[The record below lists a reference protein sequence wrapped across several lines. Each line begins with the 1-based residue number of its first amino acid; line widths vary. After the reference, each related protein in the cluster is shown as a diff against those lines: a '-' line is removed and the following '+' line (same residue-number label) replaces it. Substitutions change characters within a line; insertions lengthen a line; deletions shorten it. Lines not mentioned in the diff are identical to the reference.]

1 MVGKNN
7 LKVKKEKQ
15 SNKFYRYSIRR
26 LSVGVASVAVAA
38 GLLFASDSAV
48 AQAATNE
55 VKASTVETPSAP
67 APVAD
72 PKPSEV
78 VTAPVASPAEDKA
91 VPTPVAEEAKLT
103 EEKAEEK
110 PAQPEADKKSE
121 EKTQAE
127 KVKADAEAEK
137 TEAKKAE
144 EQAKSEKAAKVEK
157 ADSKA
162 ANYAADENE
171 QPEELKFFAAEDKKE
186 KDTNEPAPT
195 ADLTFGLKSGAIEE
209 KKAEEAVANKASLPK
224 GTKYEWVKKPQKGD
238 KEAHVKVTY
247 PDKSY
252 DILTLPINTPDNVP
266 AEAAN
271 GTELITGGGTSEADA
286 IDATGQNP
294 DATQIYR
301 GKAWIENEPA
311 FGSEDKGDVPAA
323 GQKVYLQW
331 KDGKGVVSPIF
342 YTVVKPDGSFI
353 FDLSRPVIL
362 ADGSVTQYKLAGDP
376 NFGVRTWASPMEG
389 YSVVK
394 SGDMYGARFQTRLD
408 RTQES
413 WDFTAGINRIVN
425 GVIQY
430 ERKPNV
436 EGWLAKPKDQW
447 VRPNTPDGYW
457 PDDGIY
463 GTMRGK
469 VWYEVNES
477 NGGVTNEYLGQPRN
491 GDIWATG
498 MEVVGSYVND
508 HVARQFDAWKAANKG
523 YTHQQFKEAQQKI
536 ISEYEQQ
543 YGKSSAIAETVV
555 GKVDKDGK
563 FRIPFR
569 GLYGASRDRQHP
581 VADVAHK
588 VSDEEYGKLVKDE
601 DINHK
606 DSRVWDGVVNL
617 KNRHINYD
625 YSYVYP
631 LSGNRDT
638 WMKMYEDNMFQ
649 TSYSIGGQLNAG
661 TDIDGIQFALLAA
674 QPVHDVTNYDTNA
687 KFARPGDTA
696 QSSTKGLH
704 PSQPYKQR
712 WFRNGKPVG
721 EVTEFTTDEKGE
733 YGSIPITVP
742 NDLEDDVI
750 YTSGI
755 FASTNKA
762 NKLTDALYAD
772 SFIARPPVKKVN
784 KDDEVKRGYVRVSFL
799 PGNSGKF
806 DGDKQEVYY
815 DILKGKTIQE
825 AIEDSKGSAAPLVI
839 PNVTPNDPAKPFKGW
854 KENSNNENTKVYAKD
869 LSDYTKPLE
878 EGRPVTFVAEY
889 NAVKEKDLVDPKYT
903 PVHSNVGEE
912 VTSTPTFIDQ
922 ADKDTVKP
930 EGAKFALGENAP
942 EGAKV
947 DPNTGVVTYT
957 AKAADAG
964 TMVSV
969 PVVVT
974 YKDGSQ
980 DTTNAPV
987 IVAEQDKIKDVT
999 DPNSPVPEG
1008 YVRLKFNADTKDGS
1022 VTGKFADNSKV
1033 KAFDVLKGTKF
1044 NDPEIQTKFDQV
1056 VPTNPVAD
1064 NPAKKWSSWE
1074 PIFDN
1079 ELAKDTSVEEGLK
1092 GDTREYH
1099 SVYEDKRFNEDNV
1112 GIAKVEIVQEPT
1124 KKEYTEGKE
1133 GDNKLDPAGTKVKLT
1148 DANGVE
1154 KVVGPEEFDKYGV
1167 KVGLKDVPNYTTD
1180 TPLTKKDHDGKKVE
1194 VTVPG
1199 KNGELKAES
1208 KAPITV
1214 KQQDK
1219 DALEPSYEPTE
1230 ANVGQAAKS
1239 KAPSFKDSA
1248 NKPADTPAGA
1258 IFALGEGAPKGAT
1271 IDPKTGEVSYTPQA
1285 ADEGKDVK
1293 IPVVVTYGDKTTDTT
1308 EATFNV
1314 ALRPDVYKPTDPN
1327 APVPEGYHKVTLKAG
1342 EGTQVAEKVLHVR
1355 DGKGISADSYP
1366 EATIAPS
1373 KAKDYKEPI
1382 TWSVAPD
1389 TPISKDEVIVA
1400 NATKKTDAEKNEPQA
1415 KDQTVKVGETPKAE
1429 DSIANLKDL
1438 PQGTKVAYKDPVDTK
1453 TPGEKPTSVVVT
1465 YPDGSSEEVP
1475 AKVQVKDL
1483 TDAEKNDPQGQDINI
1498 KVGETPNAK
1507 DGIKNADKLPK
1518 GTTFDFK
1525 QPVDTKTPGDKPATV
1540 VVTYPDGSKDEVP
1553 VTVKVTKNP
1562 TQSETTDPTVP
1573 AKTEV
1578 EDKTNLTPEEKAE
1591 VKKKVEDANK
1601 GKFPEAK
1608 PGQNPT
1614 TVEVGPDG
1622 TATITYPDGSKD
1634 TIPGTDLVVERPK
1647 TTVEGQPKTVK
1658 PTNDP
1663 QDTGLVVKNKDDKTP
1678 TKVTAKDEDGQDVPV
1693 TVDPETGKVSVTPGT
1708 NVDGP
1713 ITVTVEDKD
1722 LPDGK
1727 QTFEVPVEGHEKG
1740 RDDNHSGKTQA
1751 DLTDPT
1757 VPAKTEV
1764 EDKTNLT
1771 DDEKAKVK
1779 KAVED
1784 ANKDKFPAPKEG
1796 QNPTTVEVGKDGTAT
1811 ITYPDG
1817 SKDTIPGKDLVVER
1831 PKTTVEGTPK
1841 TVKPTN
1847 DPQDTGLVVK
1857 NKDDKTPTK
1866 VTAKDEDGQDV
1877 PVTVDPE
1884 TGKVS
1889 VTPGTNVDG
1898 PITVTVEDK
1907 DLPDGKQ
1914 TFEVPV
1920 EGHEKGRDDN
1930 HSGKTQADLTDPTVP
1945 SKTEVEDKNHLTDD
1959 EKAKVKKA
1967 VEDANKDKFPAPKEG
1982 QNPTTVEVGKDGTAT
1997 ITYPDGSK
2005 DTIPGKDLVVERPKT
2020 TVEGTPKTVKPT
2032 NDPQDTG
2039 LVVKNKDDKTP
2050 TKVTAKDEDGQDV
2063 PVTVDPETGKVSVT
2077 PGTNVDGPITV
2088 TVEDKDLP
2096 DGKQSFEVPVEGHEK
2111 GRDDNHSG
2119 KIQADLTDPTV
2130 PAEKTP
2136 VADKNHLTEDEKNT
2150 VKKAIEDVNKDKF
2163 PAPKEGQNPTTV
2175 TVDDKGNATITYP
2188 DGSKDTIPG
2197 DQLVREKTNVD
2208 DSAVKAVNP
2217 TDEKQGT
2224 GVKVN
2229 NPDKD
2234 TKATAKDED
2243 GKDVPVVINPET
2255 GEVEVTPGKNVDGP
2269 ITVTVTDPD
2278 LPGGKKEV
2286 TVPVN
2291 GHKAGRD
2298 DNGSDKTQADL
2309 TDPTVPSK
2317 TEVEDKNHLT
2327 DDEKAKVK
2335 KAVEDANK
2343 DKFPTPKEGQNPT
2356 KVEIGNDGTATITYP
2371 DGSKD
2376 TIPGTDLVVE
2386 RPKTTVEGEPKTVKP
2401 TNDPQDTGL
2410 VVKNKD
2416 DKTPTKVTAKDEDGQ
2431 DVPVT
2436 VDPETGKVSV
2446 TPGTKVDGPITVTVE
2461 DKDLP
2466 DGKQT
2471 FEVPVEGHEKGRD
2484 DNGSDKTQADLTDPT
2499 VPAEKTPVADKNHLT
2514 DDEKAQVKKAIED
2527 ANKDKFPAAKEG
2539 QNPTKVEVGDDG
2551 TATITYPDGSKDTFP
2566 GTDLVREK
2574 TKVEGTAKEV
2584 NPTDD
2589 VQDTGLKVTNK
2600 KAETKVT
2607 AKDEDGQDIPV
2618 TVGEDGSIS
2627 VKPGTKV
2634 DGPITVTVEDPD
2646 LPGGKQEIT
2655 VPVKGHQAGRDDN
2668 GSDKTQ
2674 ADLTDPVVPA
2684 DKTPVA
2690 DKNHLTDDEKA
2701 QVKKAIEDANKDKF
2715 PVAKEGQ
2722 KPTKVEIGNDGTAT
2736 ITYPDGSQDTVPGRD
2751 LVREKTNVDSTAVK
2765 AVDPTDVKQGTGIK
2779 VNNPDKDTVVTAK
2792 DEDGKDVPVVINPET
2807 GEVEVTPGANVDG
2820 PITVTVED
2828 PDLPGGKQKVTVPV
2842 KGHEAGRDDN
2852 GSDEPNTPIETVEKT
2867 TVDDSQVKE
2876 VNPTDNQ
2883 QGTGIKV
2890 NNPDKDTKVTAKD
2903 EDGKNIPVVINPTTG
2918 EVEVT
2923 PGTDVD
2929 GPIIVTIT
2937 DPELPGGKKVVVVP
2951 VKGHAAGRDDN
2962 GSDTVAAPSD
2972 NDQPA
2977 QPASPQANTVKPGHS
2992 GHGNQV
2998 AQPVHTNTAVHAATT
3013 KANQPS
3019 ANKASSAKVQ
3029 SQLPQ
3034 TGAVAGIA
3042 SSLALALIGAGSILA
3057 LGKRRKED

>member
-55 VKASTVETPSAP
+55 VKASAVETPSAL

-91 VPTPVAEEAKLT
+91 AAKPVAEETKVAEEKVTPNNESHSAVAKSGLAFGPGLNAQDAIANAGQLPAGT
-103 EEKAEEK
+103 TFSFEKQASKEDPTAVVLVTYPDGTSQRVNVVYTIAEEAKPAQPEANKKAEEK
-110 PAQPEADKKSE
+110 PA
-121 EKTQAE
+121 EKP
-127 KVKADAEAEK
+127 AEAEK
-137 TEAKKAE
+137 VEAKKAE
-144 EQAKSEKAAKVEK
+144 EQPKADKSEDKKADKEAKANEKAEDNDQGEKAKADEKPQSEKAEGDKEAEK
-157 ADSKA
+157 TK
-162 ANYAADENE
+162 
-171 QPEELKFFAAEDKKE
+171 
-186 KDTNEPAPT
+186 
-195 ADLTFGLKSGAIEE
+195 E
-209 KKAEEAVANKASLPK
+209 KKAEKEVKADKKSDKIENRLAFYAAPENSATVTTDTEDK
-224 GTKYEWVKKPQKGD
+224 KFGDVK
-238 KEAHVKVTY
+238 ESTV
-247 PDKSY
+247 
-252 DILTLPINTPDNVP
+252 
-266 AEAAN
+266 AAN
-271 GTELITGGGTSEADA
+271 AKNALHGFVGLQRSGDLNLLLG
-286 IDATGQNP
+286 DATGQ
-294 DATQIYR
+294 Q
-301 GKAWIENEPA
+301 
-311 FGSEDKGDVPAA
+311 FVPVQ
-323 GQKVYLQW
+323 GIKVYFQW
-331 KDGKGVVSPIF
+331 YEDGGYTSPVYTTTSGADGQIHLGLPAYLAPDGK
-342 YTVVKPDGSFI
+342 FI
-353 FDLSRPVIL
+353 
-362 ADGSVTQYKLAGDP
+362 
-376 NFGVRTWASPMEG
+376 
-389 YSVVK
+389 
-394 SGDMYGARFQTRLD
+394 
-408 RTQES
+408 
-413 WDFTAGINRIVN
+413 
-425 GVIQY
+425 
-430 ERKPNV
+430 
-436 EGWLAKPKDQW
+436 
-447 VRPNTPDGYW
+447 
-457 PDDGIY
+457 
-463 GTMRGK
+463 
-469 VWYEVNES
+469 
-477 NGGVTNEYLGQPRN
+477 
-491 GDIWATG
+491 
-498 MEVVGSYVND
+498 
-508 HVARQFDAWKAANKG
+508 QFDADTTVSAGHEKYRFWVDEDTIPKDYQLQYITGESVVYPGAALPITQGGASSDTTTNTHNNWKVLLMEKPKEVMHKAAKTSEAKQAGGFLEGKVAWDYESGVGGVQWNTVGQLTSPAPGITVRASYLSDYALKQIYSPETVARMGLKNVDAIRGGNWTNKLEE
-523 YTHQQFKEAQQKI
+523 QLQNWIKEQVAKDPN
-536 ISEYEQQ
+536 
-543 YGKSSAIAETVV
+543 KWIAETVETKTNAE
-555 GKVDKDGK
+555 GKYIIQFNGTWGPARNGK
-563 FRIPFR
+563 
-569 GLYGASRDRQHP
+569 
-581 VADVAHK
+581 DVATYTRTPGYNFADA
-588 VSDEEYGKLVKDE
+588 VTWTPDQ
-601 DINHK
+601 
-606 DSRVWDGVVNL
+606 VNRL
-617 KNRHINYD
+617 HTVANSPAEGSFYTGLANYPNRKHINYD
-625 YSYVYP
+625 WLYVSTVNTDNLRVFTPYNNNQFTAMNGTWGINP
-631 LSGNRDT
+631 GWSGTGFGVGVTNDT
-638 WMKMYEDNMFQ
+638 QN
-649 TSYSIGGQLNAG
+649 QLRA
-661 TDIDGIQFALLAA
+661 DFALAPA
-674 QPVHDVTNYDTNA
+674 EVKFNITNYDSG
-687 KFARPGDTA
+687 ARTAIPGDVAETA
-696 QSSTKGLH
+696 TTGL
-704 PSQPYKQR
+704 PYKDYTNDR
-712 WFRNGKPVG
+712 FRIVW
-721 EVTEFTTDEKGE
+721 EDEKGNVVKTGAVQE
-733 YGSIPITVP
+733 PDGTGSLKSEPLDTDTVPGAPITKTTNFVAKLYRVDS
-742 NDLEDDVI
+742 NGKNADL
-750 YTSGI
+750 
-755 FASTNKA
+755 
-762 NKLTDALYAD
+762 
-772 SFIARPPVKKVN
+772 IAQDNFTVEVN
-784 KDDEVKRGYVRVSFL
+784 NHVGSKYDEVKFENPKPIDKAKYEAKGLPAGLKIDPNTGNVTGKPTEVGAFDVETKVTVQDPSGPVEGKRVYKYLITDSPLEDGAVGTEYNKTIIPTPIQGYVFKNVKGEFTKPVAGL
-799 PGNSGKF
+799 TIKGNKITGTPTAKVAAT
-806 DGDKQEVYY
+806 E
-815 DILKGKTIQE
+815 E
-825 AIEDSKGSAAPLVI
+825 AP
-839 PNVTPNDPAKPFKGW
+839 
-854 KENSNNENTKVYAKD
+854 NTKVTYDIYKLNDKGEEVLIKKGHVDNVPLSITAAKENASYD
-869 LSDYTKPLE
+869 
-878 EGRPVTFVAEY
+878 PVY
-889 NAVKEKDLVDPKYT
+889 NPAQA
-903 PVHSNVGEE
+903 NVGEE

-957 AKAADAG
+957 PKAADAG

-980 DTTNAPV
+980 DTTNAPF

-1044 NDPEIQTKFDQV
+1044 NAPEIQTKFDQV

-1079 ELAKDTSVEEGLK
+1079 ELAKDTPIEQGLK

-1099 SVYEDKRFNEDNV
+1099 SVYEDKRFNEDND

-1124 KKEYTEGKE
+1124 KKEYTEDKE
-1133 GDNKLDPAGTKVKLT
+1133 GDNKLDPTGTKVKLT

-1154 KVVGPEEFDKYGV
+1154 KVVEPKDFDKYGI

-1199 KNGELKAES
+1199 KDGELKAES
-1208 KAPITV
+1208 KAPIKV
-1214 KQQDK
+1214 KQQEK

-1258 IFALGEGAPKGAT
+1258 TFALGEGAPKGAT

-1293 IPVVVTYGDKTTDTT
+1293 IPVVVTYGDKTTDTA

-1314 ALRPDVYKPTDPN
+1314 GIRPDVYKPTDPN

-1342 EGTQVAEKVLHVR
+1342 EGTQVEEKVLHVR
-1355 DGKGISADSYP
+1355 DGKAISTDSYP
-1366 EATIAPS
+1366 EATIDPA

-1400 NATKKTDAEKNEPQA
+1400 NATKKTDTEKNEPQA

-1438 PQGTKVAYKDPVDTK
+1438 PQGTKVAYKEPVDTK
-1453 TPGEKPTSVVVT
+1453 TPGEKPATVVVT
-1465 YPDGSSEEVP
+1465 YPDGSSEEVS

-1483 TDAEKNDPQGQDINI
+1483 TDAEKNDPQGQDINT

-1507 DGIKNADKLPK
+1507 DGIKDADKLPK

-1540 VVTYPDGSKDEVP
+1540 VVTYPDGTKDEVP

-1562 TQSETTDPTVP
+1562 TQAETTDPTIPAKTEVEDKTNLTPEEKAEVKKKVEDANKDKFPAPKEGQNPTTVEVGSDGTATITYPDGSKDTIPGTDLVVERPKTSVEGTPKTVKPTKDPQDTGLVVKDQDDKTPTKVTAKDEDGQDVPVTVDPETGKVSVTPGPHVDGPITVTVEDKDLPDGKQTFEVPVEGHEAGRDDNGSDKTQADLTDPTVP

-1647 TTVEGQPKTVK
+1647 TTVEGEPKTVK
-1658 PTNDP
+1658 PTNDL
-1663 QDTGLVVKNKDDKTP
+1663 QDTGLVVKNQDDKTP

-1722 LPDGK
+1722 LLNGK
-1727 QTFEVPVEGHEKG
+1727 QSFEVPVEGHEKG

-1757 VPAKTEV
+1757 VPA
-1764 EDKTNLT
+1764 
-1771 DDEKAKVK
+1771 
-1779 KAVED
+1779 
-1784 ANKDKFPAPKEG
+1784 
-1796 QNPTTVEVGKDGTAT
+1796 
-1811 ITYPDG
+1811 
-1817 SKDTIPGKDLVVER
+1817 
-1831 PKTTVEGTPK
+1831 
-1841 TVKPTN
+1841 
-1847 DPQDTGLVVK
+1847 
-1857 NKDDKTPTK
+1857 
-1866 VTAKDEDGQDV
+1866 
-1877 PVTVDPE
+1877 
-1884 TGKVS
+1884 
-1889 VTPGTNVDG
+1889 
-1898 PITVTVEDK
+1898 
-1907 DLPDGKQ
+1907 
-1914 TFEVPV
+1914 
-1920 EGHEKGRDDN
+1920 
-1930 HSGKTQADLTDPTVP
+1930 
-1945 SKTEVEDKNHLTDD
+1945 
-1959 EKAKVKKA
+1959 
-1967 VEDANKDKFPAPKEG
+1967 
-1982 QNPTTVEVGKDGTAT
+1982 
-1997 ITYPDGSK
+1997 
-2005 DTIPGKDLVVERPKT
+2005 
-2020 TVEGTPKTVKPT
+2020 
-2032 NDPQDTG
+2032 
-2039 LVVKNKDDKTP
+2039 
-2050 TKVTAKDEDGQDV
+2050 
-2063 PVTVDPETGKVSVT
+2063 
-2077 PGTNVDGPITV
+2077 
-2088 TVEDKDLP
+2088 
-2096 DGKQSFEVPVEGHEK
+2096 
-2111 GRDDNHSG
+2111 
-2119 KIQADLTDPTV
+2119 
-2130 PAEKTP
+2130 EKTP
-2136 VADKNHLTEDEKNT
+2136 VADKNHLTEDEKNN
-2150 VKKAIEDVNKDKF
+2150 VKKAIEDANKDKF

-2175 TVDDKGNATITYP
+2175 TVDDKGTATITYP

-2208 DSAVKAVNP
+2208 DTAVKAVNP

-2298 DNGSDKTQADL
+2298 DNHSGKTQADL
-2309 TDPTVPSK
+2309 TDPTVPAEK
-2317 TEVEDKNHLT
+2317 TPVADKNHLT
-2327 DDEKAKVK
+2327 EDEKNNVK

-2343 DKFPTPKEGQNPT
+2343 DKFPAAKEGQNPT

-2376 TIPGTDLVVE
+2376 TIPGKDLVVE
-2386 RPKTTVEGEPKTVKP
+2386 RPKTTVEGTPKTVKP
-2401 TNDPQDTGL
+2401 TNDSQDTGL

-2466 DGKQT
+2466 EGKQS

-2484 DNGSDKTQADLTDPT
+2484 DNGSDKTQADLTDPV
-2499 VPAEKTPVADKNHLT
+2499 VPAEKTPVADKTNLT
-2514 DDEKAQVKKAIED
+2514 QEEKDAVKKAIED

-2539 QNPTKVEVGDDG
+2539 QNPTKVEIGNDG
-2551 TATITYPDGSKDTFP
+2551 TATITYPDGSKDTIP
-2566 GTDLVREK
+2566 GDQLVREK
-2574 TKVEGTAKEV
+2574 TNVDDSVVTPV
-2584 NPTDD
+2584 DPTDEK
-2589 VQDTGLKVTNK
+2589 QGTGIKVNNPDK
-2600 KAETKVT
+2600 DTKVT
-2607 AKDEDGQDIPV
+2607 AKDEDGKDVPV
-2618 TVGEDGSIS
+2618 VINPETGDVE
-2627 VKPGTKV
+2627 VTPGADV

-2646 LPGGKQEIT
+2646 LPGGKQE
-2655 VPVKGHQAGRDDN
+2655 
-2668 GSDKTQ
+2668 
-2674 ADLTDPVVPA
+2674 
-2684 DKTPVA
+2684 
-2690 DKNHLTDDEKA
+2690 
-2701 QVKKAIEDANKDKF
+2701 
-2715 PVAKEGQ
+2715 
-2722 KPTKVEIGNDGTAT
+2722 
-2736 ITYPDGSQDTVPGRD
+2736 
-2751 LVREKTNVDSTAVK
+2751 
-2765 AVDPTDVKQGTGIK
+2765 
-2779 VNNPDKDTVVTAK
+2779 
-2792 DEDGKDVPVVINPET
+2792 
-2807 GEVEVTPGANVDG
+2807 
-2820 PITVTVED
+2820 
-2828 PDLPGGKQKVTVPV
+2828 VTVPV

-2852 GSDEPNTPIETVEKT
+2852 GSDVPNTPSETVEKT

-2876 VNPTDNQ
+2876 VNPTDDQ

-2962 GSDTVAAPSD
+2962 GSD
-2972 NDQPA
+2972 
-2977 QPASPQANTVKPGHS
+2977 ASPKPATPKPNTVKPGQS
-2992 GHGNQV
+2992 GHGNRV
-2998 AQPVHTNTAVHAATT
+2998 AQPVHTNTVVHAATT

-3034 TGAVAGIA
+3034 TGAVAGLA

>member
-1740 RDDNHSGKTQA
+1740 RDDNHSGK
-1751 DLTDPT
+1751 
-1757 VPAKTEV
+1757 
-1764 EDKTNLT
+1764 
-1771 DDEKAKVK
+1771 
-1779 KAVED
+1779 
-1784 ANKDKFPAPKEG
+1784 
-1796 QNPTTVEVGKDGTAT
+1796 
-1811 ITYPDG
+1811 
-1817 SKDTIPGKDLVVER
+1817 
-1831 PKTTVEGTPK
+1831 
-1841 TVKPTN
+1841 
-1847 DPQDTGLVVK
+1847 
-1857 NKDDKTPTK
+1857 
-1866 VTAKDEDGQDV
+1866 
-1877 PVTVDPE
+1877 
-1884 TGKVS
+1884 
-1889 VTPGTNVDG
+1889 
-1898 PITVTVEDK
+1898 
-1907 DLPDGKQ
+1907 
-1914 TFEVPV
+1914 
-1920 EGHEKGRDDN
+1920 
-1930 HSGKTQADLTDPTVP
+1930 
-1945 SKTEVEDKNHLTDD
+1945 
-1959 EKAKVKKA
+1959 
-1967 VEDANKDKFPAPKEG
+1967 
-1982 QNPTTVEVGKDGTAT
+1982 
-1997 ITYPDGSK
+1997 
-2005 DTIPGKDLVVERPKT
+2005 
-2020 TVEGTPKTVKPT
+2020 
-2032 NDPQDTG
+2032 
-2039 LVVKNKDDKTP
+2039 
-2050 TKVTAKDEDGQDV
+2050 
-2063 PVTVDPETGKVSVT
+2063 
-2077 PGTNVDGPITV
+2077 
-2088 TVEDKDLP
+2088 
-2096 DGKQSFEVPVEGHEK
+2096 
-2111 GRDDNHSG
+2111 
-2119 KIQADLTDPTV
+2119 IQADLTDPTV